1 MFNYSKRVYLRVTN
15 RCNKNCDFCF
25 YKNDPKQIGDMPISL
40 LKSLIEKELENCPV
54 NSRLYVEFTGGEP
67 TLYKYLKESLEYLA
81 KDKRLSITVE
91 TNCSTLDTSE
101 FIDILD
107 IFRIKDNYL
116 KLSINTSLIASDDN

>member
-1 MFNYSKRVYLRVTN
+1 MEKINRRVYFRVTN
-15 RCNKNCDFCF
+15 RCNRACSFCF